1 MTFLIDLRVDRLNQ
15 INQSNKRMTKSK
27 QKILIRKSN
36 MVGFQIQDD
45 KKLILEKNLIRK
57 SKMLI
62 LGIDDHNH
70 QNKMTDYLK
79 NWPFCSDD
87 FSLWNCS
94 V

>member
-45 KKLILEKNLIRK
+45 KKLILEKK
-57 SKMLI
+57 S
-62 LGIDDHNH
+62 
-70 QNKMTDYLK
+70 NKK
-79 NWPFCSDD
+79 I
-87 FSLWNCS
+87 
-94 V
+94 